1 MIKYYLAYIIF
12 FASFNSLAK
21 GVDFELDRVELPVA
35 INILYSEIFTQPY
48 MISPELAN
56 DSRLVTF
63 KITSNINA
71 RKFIERY
78 FQNMN
83 IAIYVKDGVDYITP
97 YTPVKKGE
105 PKQTFI
111 YTPRYRSVSYL
122 SDILKSQV
130 SGDFGSGGIGGS
142 GGDSLLKSGNVNS
155 ESASGFLNRTGDVLV
170 FHGTKS
176 DIRKVEAILPAID
189 TSVDEV
195 IVRGYIFEV
204 QTSERN
210 GSGLALAAK
219 LLSGKVDIQIGSPQV
234 SDSFIKISTGSLDAL
249 YEIFRT
255 DNRFHVVSA
264 PQLRVKNGSKASFS
278 VGSDVPVLSQ
288 VTYQDDRPIQ
298 SVEYRS
304 SGVLFNVQ
312 PFIRQNV
319 IDLNIQ
325 QQLSNFVKTDTGVNN
340 SPTLIKREVMTDVS
354 VSDGD
359 VIMLGGLAE
368 TKNSQANTGI
378 SFLPSWIG
386 TDSTEKTKS
395 DIVVILQAKK
405 IPRRNS

>member
-1 MIKYYLAYIIF
+1 MIKYYLVCIIF